1 VKRTPEDEQYG
12 KDFAERLRPFYER
25 ALAEG
30 ATESAFARRLGIDR
44 GGLQRY
50 LNKHATPSL
59 RSAVLAFREFGIA
72 IPYASVETKPLVSG
86 VRKRKKGAEMQM
98 DLPLAIDAPQGEI
111 DLVLTKKSAHGY
123 RLRFRV
129 RKTG

>member
-1 VKRTPEDEQYG
+1 MKRTLEDEQYG
-12 KDFAERLRPFYER
+12 KDFAERLRPFYKS

-30 ATESAFARRLGIDR
+30 ETESAFARRLGIDR

-59 RSAVLAFREFGIA
+59 RTAVLAFREFGIA

-86 VRKRKKGAEMQM
+86 VGTRKKVTEMQM
-98 DLPLAIDAPQGEI
+98 DLPLAIDTPQGEM

-123 RLRFRV
+123 RLRFRIK
-129 RKTG
+129 KTG